1 MTPLTLLSSKQ
12 SLLGFSPAPHLL
24 PPPSPPLLLS
34 PFPLILFPL
43 PRSFPLFPFS
53 PSSLQNSV
61 NVYLPLSRFYESVKY
76 CLFSGSLL
84 DPLFVQSDTWYHL
97 LSFSESSQ
105 THHVQPS
112 LPLFSVPCLREW
124 HHLLRKP
131 EMWELIHRSIPVPIH
146 FYCYSLMYFHS
157 IGLNSSWLFFFFFSK
172 SFWLFYLFL
181 ILHRTSVLA
190 LHGSE

>member
-1 MTPLTLLSSKQ
+1 MKIHNGSSTLMANLTQQKHYVIITITWLKLH
-12 SLLGFSPAPHLL
+12 LGF
-24 PPPSPPLLLS
+24 
-34 PFPLILFPL
+34 
-43 PRSFPLFPFS
+43 FS
-53 PSSLQNSV
+53 
-61 NVYLPLSRFYESVKY
+61 PLSRFYESVKY

-124 HHLLRKP
+124 HHLSRKP

-146 FYCYSLMYFHS
+146 FYCYSLMCSPWIECKETCLRCSFSFLEHLFNCD
-157 IGLNSSWLFFFFFSK
+157 LNGCVL
-172 SFWLFYLFL
+172 SFLK
-181 ILHRTSVLA
+181 
-190 LHGSE
+190 

>member
-1 MTPLTLLSSKQ
+1 MITLVQKNTVNLPPSAVSTSLIPFLCSSHLITQSSSNTP
-12 SLLGFSPAPHLL
+12 SLFLKEHPSPALTH
-24 PPPSPPLLLS
+24 
-34 PFPLILFPL
+34 IK
-43 PRSFPLFPFS
+43 FPFS

-112 LPLFSVPCLREW
+112 LPLFSVPASGND
-124 HHLLRKP
+124 
-131 EMWELIHRSIPVPIH
+131 IT
-146 FYCYSLMYFHS
+146 FHAS
-157 IGLNSSWLFFFFFSK
+157 QKCGN
-172 SFWLFYLFL
+172 
-181 ILHRTSVLA
+181 
-190 LHGSE
+190 